1 MRTIPAGFLDSEV
14 TSLHVCW
21 RIIRRDDEVIYGTE
35 CDRDIEITSGNYV
48 GLYLAHAGITGS
60 DIRSTADMSVDNL
73 EVTGALQHGEL
84 GLFDLSAADLEA
96 GLFDNAE
103 ATTFLVNADTP
114 NLYQHVLRTG
124 WLGNVTREAEGQ
136 YKTELRGLTQAL
148 SQGIV
153 RTYGLGCDA
162 ELGDARCKVDM
173 TPFTVNSWVQTIITQ
188 RRVFELHPDG
198 TITSALGQ
206 AVGGTVTWLTG
217 ANTGYTME
225 IKEYDPAIRRI
236 TLFLPMPNDFF
247 AGYGVGDNFTFRA
260 GCDKKHETCQLVYN
274 NIVNFRGHAIFVP
287 GQNEILKVG
296 KR

>member
-1 MRTIPAGFLDSEV
+1 VRTIPAGFLDSEV

-35 CDRDIEITSGNYV
+35 CDRNIEITTGNYV
-48 GLYLAHAGITGS
+48 GLYLAAAGITGS

-73 EVTGALQHGEL
+73 EVTGALQEGDVA
-84 GLFDLSAADLEA
+84 LFDLSAADIEA
-96 GLFDNAE
+96 GMFDNAE
-103 ATTFLVNADTP
+103 VTTFLVNADDP

-153 RTYGLGCDA
+153 RTYSLSCDA
-162 ELGDARCKVDM
+162 ELGDARCKADV
-173 TPFTVNSWVQTIITQ
+173 TPFIVTTTVATVVTQ
-188 RRVFELHPDG
+188 RRVF
-198 TITSALGQ
+198 
-206 AVGGTVTWLTG
+206 TVTDPLLSTIPLHLMPG
-217 ANTGYTME
+217 ALVTWTSGLNTGYQME
-225 IKEYDPAIRRI
+225 VKELALVGIVYSDVTLYQPMSADIEIGDALTIR
-236 TLFLPMPNDFF
+236 
-247 AGYGVGDNFTFRA
+247 AA
-260 GCDKKHETCQLVYN
+260 CDKTISTCINTYN
-274 NIVNFRGHAIFVP
+274 NLLNFRGHAIFVP